1 MGQGS
6 DGDGEAREEATED
19 EDEKTAEL
27 QTSKETDEHRSNE
40 ARSEHSAS
48 NTANLFSKT
57 DTNENLCNKNT
68 PSPPAT
74 IWKQILHYSSALPR
88 KPSIT
93 HGRERESLD
102 QWRTRRSLT

>member
-1 MGQGS
+1 MPHEPQRDRVKTLQQSEIGRMGQGS

-74 IWKQILHYSSALPR
+74 I
-88 KPSIT
+88 
-93 HGRERESLD
+93 
-102 QWRTRRSLT
+102 

>member
-6 DGDGEAREEATED
+6 DRDREAGEEVTED

-27 QTSKETDEHRSNE
+27 QKSQKTDEHRSNE

-74 IWKQILHYSSALPR
+74 I
-88 KPSIT
+88 
-93 HGRERESLD
+93 
-102 QWRTRRSLT
+102 